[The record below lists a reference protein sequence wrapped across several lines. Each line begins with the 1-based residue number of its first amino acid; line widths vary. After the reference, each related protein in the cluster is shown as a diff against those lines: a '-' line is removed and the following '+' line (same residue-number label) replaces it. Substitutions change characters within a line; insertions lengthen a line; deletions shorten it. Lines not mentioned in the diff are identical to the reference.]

1 MSYNQKFTMFISSD
15 RVESLELFEKIEK
28 ILKTWSNT
36 EEGYTINVKN
46 DSENVIFTIK
56 LPHKKA

>member
-1 MSYNQKFTMFISSD
+1 MFISSD

-46 DSENVIFTIK
+46 DIMHQSCEQ
-56 LPHKKA
+56 